1 MPKSEHQV
9 IRLRPATDRDVAAIL
24 ELEIASFARVEER
37 FNRRRVQDLI
47 KNPRAI
53 ALVAE
58 SKGKVPGWAV
68 GLLRSHKESNS
79 GRIYA
84 VAVHPDARGK
94 RIGQRLV
101 GRIIHS
107 LVMRGAGRIYLEVHA
122 DNRGA
127 INLYRK
133 LGFIVQGYLA
143 DYYGPGHHGL
153 RMMRPATIRHTPS

>member
-1 MPKSEHQV
+1 MPKSHHQV

-24 ELEIASFARVEER
+24 ELEIASFARIEER

-47 KNPRAI
+47 KNSRAI

-58 SKGKVPGWAV
+58 GKGQVLGWAV
-68 GLLRSHKESNS
+68 GLLRSHRESNS

-107 LVMRGAGRIYLEVHA
+107 LVRRGAGRIYLEVHA
-122 DNRGA
+122 DNLGA
-127 INLYRK
+127 IKLYHK
-133 LGFIVQGYLA
+133 LGFIDQGYLA
-143 DYYGPGHHGL
+143 DYYGPGHHAI
-153 RMMRPATIRHTPS
+153 RMMRPSTVHRTQS